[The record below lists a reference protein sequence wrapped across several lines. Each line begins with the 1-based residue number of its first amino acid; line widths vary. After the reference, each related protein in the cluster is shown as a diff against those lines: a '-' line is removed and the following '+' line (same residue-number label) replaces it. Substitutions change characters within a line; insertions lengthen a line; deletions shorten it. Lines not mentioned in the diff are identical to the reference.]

1 MLERLMHDNTDG
13 INADSV
19 KLQPFTDVN
28 HPIGNFNSN
37 NPRFY
42 LPSDPNLT
50 HKSQSTNPIKEHA
63 IHSTS

>member
-28 HPIGNFNSN
+28 HPIGNLNSN
-37 NPRFY
+37 NPTLY
-42 LPSDPNLT
+42 LPLDPNLF
-50 HKSQSTNPIKEHA
+50 HKSQSTNPIKEHT